1 MRRFYP
7 YLQSPYNMNYNEQY
21 HKSNFFQK
29 VDNMLVQ
36 KQYVKITL
44 LSWDEEPLKEIQGE
58 LTSGTLTKD
67 GSSSVRR
74 TCSFSASVSGGDYTV
89 EDGEMDFSI
98 NKKVFI
104 EIGIKNYTDEY
115 PEYPILWF
123 PQGVFFIASFNC
135 TSSATSAVVINLT
148 LRDKM
153 AMLNG
158 EVGGVFPAT
167 TILDKMDTQAPSGEY
182 IVKKVLIYDIIQEVV
197 NHFGGEDLNNIIIED
212 VPEEIP
218 QVVKWMG
225 DTPLYLIVQDT
236 NTGDSTVD
244 GLHTEFTLIAQLEP
258 PMTSGDNQQIL
269 YNDRPYIKGE
279 DVGYIYTDFVY
290 PQELVAAPGDNVA
303 GILETIK
310 NTLGNYEF
318 FYDEFGI
325 FHFREIKNY
334 MNTTQGKVLLDSMD
348 KNEYLIETTLGKSV
362 YTFSDDCN
370 LISITSNPKYENIK
384 NDYIVQGLRKM
395 TQSDASYPVRY
406 HLAIDSKPTPIG
418 TREFSYTDSEG
429 KVIKKEKEYYSERY
443 DILTY
448 DEPVSSVRIAC
459 KPKFNVDEAEI
470 WPPEVGNFNVI
481 YAVDGNALIE
491 EAQKDA
497 NAEKDSIQNNA
508 DLTDAEK
515 EERESLVDKSFNEY
529 LESLNISEGH
539 VFYYWD
545 NTNYKQVENPIFY
558 KKYYPCDWRT
568 ELYIQ
573 GLEAV
578 NNGTDK
584 GYYFEE
590 LASGWTTIYDIDKGE
605 FFGMSVE
612 DGMYD
617 SAITDGNYY
626 LDFIDPA
633 TSGLGEFCIANIG
646 RRTTVYNNEDVNCL
660 FAPEIPNVV
669 YVSLEE
675 GEEEANERMDRL
687 RSMGEV
693 PSKTRADIY
702 NKLFIGGY
710 KNSAFDQIKYELYL
724 HTSYQKAVTV
734 TAIPA
739 FYLEPNTRITL
750 NDRTTNTYG
759 DFVTQNI
766 SMSFGTSPMSVSC
779 SEIMERF

>member
-1 MRRFYP
+1 
-7 YLQSPYNMNYNEQY
+7 MNYNDQE
-21 HKSNFFQK
+21 KKANFFRK
-29 VDNMLVQ
+29 VDSMLVQ

-89 EDGEMDFSI
+89 EDGEMDFAI

-104 EIGIKNYTDEY
+104 EIGVKNYTDEY
-115 PEYPILWF
+115 PDYPILWF

-135 TSSATSAVVINLT
+135 SSSAASAVVINMT

-167 TILDKMDTQAPSGEY
+167 TILDEMDTQAPSGEY
-182 IVKKVLIYDIIQEVV
+182 IVEKVLIYNIIQEVV

-212 VPEEIP
+212 VPEQIP

-225 DTPLYLIVQDT
+225 DTPLYLVKQHT
-236 NTGDSTVD
+236 NGETTAD
-244 GLHTEFTLIAQLEP
+244 GLHTEFTLIAQLDP
-258 PMTSGDNQQIL
+258 PGDEAEL
-269 YNDRPYIKGE
+269 YNDRPYTQGE

-290 PQELVAAPGDNVA
+290 PQELVASPGDNVA

-334 MNTTQGKVLLDSMD
+334 VNTTQGKVLLDSIG
-348 KNEYLIETTLGKSV
+348 KNEYLVETTLGKSV

-370 LISITSNPKYENIK
+370 IISVTVNPKYENIK

-395 TQSDASYPVRY
+395 TQSDISYPVRY

-418 TREFSYTDSEG
+418 TSSEG
-429 KVIKKEKEYYSERY
+429 KKIYSVIN
-443 DILTY
+443 DFLTY
-448 DEPVSSVRIAC
+448 DDPSSSMRLGCFPIMRGMEGEV
-459 KPKFNVDEAEI
+459 
-470 WPPEVGNFNVI
+470 WPPEVGNFNLI
-481 YAVDGNALIE
+481 YGVDAGPMIE
-491 EAQKDA
+491 
-497 NAEKDSIQNNA
+497 NAEKDADEERAEIDNNA
-508 DLTDAEK
+508 DLTAEEK
-515 EERESLVDKSFNEY
+515 AERKKMVDESLEEY
-529 LESLNISEGH
+529 KKSLNVSGGK

-545 NTNYKQVENPIFY
+545 NNTYKQVENPMFY
-558 KKYYPCDWRT
+558 SEYTVYDWRT
-568 ELYIQ
+568 ELYVQ
-573 GLEAV
+573 GLKAV

-605 FFGMSVE
+605 FKAMDA
-612 DGMYD
+612 DGNMYD
-617 SAITDGNYY
+617 SSLTDGNYY

-633 TSGLGEFCIANIG
+633 TSALGEFCVKNIG

-669 YVSLEE
+669 FVNLGDGQESVNKQMAYLQSI
-675 GEEEANERMDRL
+675 
-687 RSMGEV
+687 GEV
-693 PSKTRADIY
+693 PSQTKANIY
-702 NKLFIGGY
+702 NAFMIGGY
-710 KNSAFDQIKYELYL
+710 KNGAYNQIKYELYL

-766 SMSFGTSPMSVSC
+766 SISFGTSPMSVSC
-779 SEIMERF
+779 SEVMERF